1 MPVAGTPPAVIRR
14 VPQQERSRRR
24 VEDILDAAE
33 RLVVERGVDALTTR
47 DLAAGAGVPV
57 ASLYQYFADKDDVLV
72 ALAQRDMGEMD
83 TQVAADLQA
92 LDVVSVA
99 SMVRTTMLAFVK
111 VYGRRPAFVE
121 VYLRGRASATLHQ
134 FGRAHLE
141 QLAHDL
147 RGYALDI
154 GIASDD
160 LTLRIAE
167 LALEI
172 GDRIFQLA
180 YEERLAGDEALVEEG
195 IVMMTAYLERY
206 ATPAG
211 LAGVRR

>member
-1 MPVAGTPPAVIRR
+1 MPTAASPVRR

-24 VEDILDAAE
+24 VEEILDAAE

-47 DLAAGAGVPV
+47 DLAAGAAVPV

-83 TQVAADLQA
+83 TQVATDLQA
-92 LDVVSVA
+92 LEVVSVA

-111 VYGRRPAFVE
+111 VYDRRPAFVE
-121 VYLRGRASATLHQ
+121 VYLRGRASPTLHQ
-134 FGRAHLE
+134 FGRAHLQ

-147 RGYALDI
+147 RGYALDL
-154 GIASDD
+154 GIARDEF
-160 LTLRIAE
+160 TPQAAE
-167 LALEI
+167 LALEV

-180 YEERLAGDEALVEEG
+180 YEEQLAGDDALVEEG